1 MQNKKVIS
9 TEKLYDAQKSFFAS
23 QKTLSTAFRIQKL
36 RGLKN
41 EINKREKDIY
51 KALYL
56 DLRKSGF
63 EAMTSETV
71 LVEKEIAQMIKMLP
85 LWNRPQRVKS
95 SLINFPSRDYIIP
108 EPYGNTLIISPW
120 NYPFQLALTPLVGAI
135 AAGNTAILKPSEF
148 APHTGKI
155 IKEII
160 SAVFDHEHVAVIE
173 GDAKVATELLK
184 RKWDNIMFTWKYF
197 RRKNSSQ
204 GCCRAPHP
212 YYLRIGWQKPL
223 YHR

>member
-41 EINKREKDIY
+41 EINRREKDIY

-71 LVEKEIAQMIKMLP
+71 LVEKEIALMIKMLP
-85 LWNRPQRVKS
+85 LWNRPQR
-95 SLINFPSRDYIIP
+95 
-108 EPYGNTLIISPW
+108 
-120 NYPFQLALTPLVGAI
+120 
-135 AAGNTAILKPSEF
+135 
-148 APHTGKI
+148 
-155 IKEII
+155 
-160 SAVFDHEHVAVIE
+160 
-173 GDAKVATELLK
+173 
-184 RKWDNIMFTWKYF
+184 
-197 RRKNSSQ
+197 
-204 GCCRAPHP
+204 
-212 YYLRIGWQKPL
+212 
-223 YHR
+223 